1 MTLEAGLIALCAI
14 VSIGS
19 MLLVGVALWL
29 RASESGERFSIRK
42 ILLARLRGWTHENAK
57 GVATGIIAGLLFLA
71 ALPTSLVLAAG
82 ISTAVAAVIL
92 AFWTG
97 AIGVKWGTKNE

>member
-19 MLLVGVALWL
+19 MLLVGFALWL
-29 RASESGERFSIRK
+29 RASETGERFSIRR
-42 ILLARLRGWTHENAK
+42 ILLVRLRVWTNGYAK
-57 GVATGIIAGLLFLA
+57 GVATGIIAGLLFLT
-71 ALPTSLVLAAG
+71 ALPTSLVLAG
-82 ISTAVAAVIL
+82 VISTAAAAVIL

-97 AIGVKWGTKNE
+97 AIGVKWETKDE